1 MNMDVKTARMA
12 QARYA
17 AEKWRGHITAKGFK
31 AAGDLRF
38 TRVDADL
45 MWDDKARAWTV
56 TIWTTE
62 GRDHL
67 KVLTIR
73 KNPVLPALLKSFF

>member
-1 MNMDVKTARMA
+1 MRAKDMRLA
-12 QARYA
+12 QARYTM
-17 AEKWRGHITAKGFK
+17 EKWHGHLVAKGFK
-31 AAGDLRF
+31 SAGDLLYSRN
-38 TRVDADL
+38 DADL
-45 MWDDKARAWTV
+45 SWDDKARAWTV

-62 GRDHL
+62 GRDRL

>member
-1 MNMDVKTARMA
+1 MHAKTARMA
-12 QARYA
+12 HARYA

-31 AAGDLRF
+31 RAGGVLF
-38 TRVDADL
+38 VRVDADL
-45 MWDDKARAWTV
+45 TWDDKARAWTV
-56 TIWTTE
+56 TVWTTE
-62 GRDHL
+62 GRDRL

>member
-1 MNMDVKTARMA
+1 MRAKDMRHA
-12 QARYA
+12 QARYTM
-17 AEKWRGHITAKGFK
+17 EKWRGHITAKGFK
-31 AAGDLRF
+31 AAGDLLYSRN
-38 TRVDADL
+38 DADL
-45 MWDDKARAWTV
+45 TWDDNARAWTV

-62 GRDHL
+62 GRDRL

>member
-1 MNMDVKTARMA
+1 MRAKDMRHA
-12 QARYA
+12 QARYTM
-17 AEKWRGHITAKGFK
+17 EKWRGNITAKGFK
-31 AAGDLRF
+31 PAGDLRF

-45 MWDDKARAWTV
+45 TWDDKARAWTV

-62 GRDHL
+62 GRDRL

>member
-1 MNMDVKTARMA
+1 M
-12 QARYA
+12 
-17 AEKWRGHITAKGFK
+17 
-31 AAGDLRF
+31 
-38 TRVDADL
+38 RVDADL
-45 MWDDKARAWTV
+45 SWDDTARAWTV

-62 GRDHL
+62 GRERL

>member
-1 MNMDVKTARMA
+1 MHAKTARMA
-12 QARYA
+12 HARYA
-17 AEKWRGHITAKGFK
+17 AEKWRGHITEKGFK
-31 AAGDLRF
+31 AAGDLLYSRN
-38 TRVDADL
+38 DADL
-45 MWDDKARAWTV
+45 SWDDKARAWTV

-62 GRDHL
+62 GRDRL

>member
-1 MNMDVKTARMA
+1 MRANEIRRA
-12 QARYA
+12 QARYTM
-17 AEKWRGHITAKGFK
+17 EKWHGPLVAKGFK
-31 AAGDLRF
+31 AAGDLLYSRN
-38 TRVDADL
+38 DADL
-45 MWDDKARAWTV
+45 SWDDKARAWTV

-62 GRDHL
+62 GRDRL

>member
-1 MNMDVKTARMA
+1 MRADDIRLA

-17 AEKWRGHITAKGFK
+17 AEKWIGHITAKGFK
-31 AAGDLRF
+31 AAGDLLYSRN
-38 TRVDADL
+38 DADL
-45 MWDDKARAWTV
+45 SWDDKARAWTV

-62 GRDHL
+62 GRDRL

>member
-1 MNMDVKTARMA
+1 MRADDIRRA
-12 QARYA
+12 QARYT
-17 AEKWRGHITAKGFK
+17 AEKWIGHITAKGFK
-31 AAGDLRF
+31 AAGDLHF

-45 MWDDKARAWTV
+45 SWDDKARAWTV

-62 GRDHL
+62 GRDRM

>member
-1 MNMDVKTARMA
+1 MRANDIRRA

-17 AEKWRGHITAKGFK
+17 AEKWIGHITAKGFK

-45 MWDDKARAWTV
+45 SWDDKARAWT
-56 TIWTTE
+56 TE
-62 GRDHL
+62 GRDRL

>member
-1 MNMDVKTARMA
+1 MRADDMRRA
-12 QARYA
+12 QARYT
-17 AEKWRGHITAKGFK
+17 AEKWTGHITAKGFK
-31 AAGDLRF
+31 AAGDLPYSRN
-38 TRVDADL
+38 DADL
-45 MWDDKARAWTV
+45 SWDDKARAWTV

-62 GRDHL
+62 GRDRL

>member
-1 MNMDVKTARMA
+1 MRADDMRRA
-12 QARYA
+12 QARYT
-17 AEKWRGHITAKGFK
+17 AEKWIEHITAKSFK
-31 AAGDLRF
+31 AAGDLHF

-45 MWDDKARAWTV
+45 SWDDTARAWTV
-56 TIWTTE
+56 PIWTTE
-62 GRDHL
+62 GRERL

>member
-1 MNMDVKTARMA
+1 MHNKTSRRAH
-12 QARYA
+12 ARYA
-17 AEKWRGHITAKGFK
+17 MEKWKGHLVAKGFK
-31 AAGDLRF
+31 PAGDLRF

-45 MWDDKARAWTV
+45 TWDDKASAWTV

-62 GRDHL
+62 GRDRL

>member
-1 MNMDVKTARMA
+1 MRAKDMRHA
-12 QARYA
+12 QARYTM
-17 AEKWRGHITAKGFK
+17 EKWIGHITAKGFK
-31 AAGDLRF
+31 PAGDLLYSRN
-38 TRVDADL
+38 DADL
-45 MWDDKARAWTV
+45 TWDDKARAWTV

-62 GRDHL
+62 GRDRL

>member
-1 MNMDVKTARMA
+1 MRASDIRRA

-17 AEKWRGHITAKGFK
+17 AEKWRGHITAKVFK
-31 AAGDLRF
+31 PAGDLRF

-45 MWDDKARAWTV
+45 TWGDKARAWSV

-62 GRDHL
+62 GRERL

>member
-1 MNMDVKTARMA
+1 MRANDIRRV

-17 AEKWRGHITAKGFK
+17 AEKWIGHITAKGFK
-31 AAGDLRF
+31 AVGDLRF

-45 MWDDKARAWTV
+45 SWDDKARARTV

-62 GRDHL
+62 GRDRL

>member
-1 MNMDVKTARMA
+1 MRGSDIRRA
-12 QARYA
+12 QARYT
-17 AEKWRGHITAKGFK
+17 AEKWIGHITAKGFK
-31 AAGDLRF
+31 AAGDLLYSRN
-38 TRVDADL
+38 DADL
-45 MWDDKARAWTV
+45 SWDDKARAWSV

-62 GRDHL
+62 GRDRL